1 MAVTCFLE
9 SPESARCA
17 SPGQGDAAYH
27 YFETS
32 GKTGAGESSHT
43 PPSGGAETAA
53 AGTAA
58 SASNAQLFAFSA
70 KPCGAFFAPTASGMR
85 CASFFIC
92 DQVGF
97 LILSWGMRKEVGNSA
112 TLRNT
117 TGGMVLA
124 HCVFGGVVV
133 FILLGA
139 GWEAG

>member
-70 KPCGAFFAPTASGMR
+70 KPCGVLCAHGQRNALCFF
-85 CASFFIC
+85 
-92 DQVGF
+92 
-97 LILSWGMRKEVGNSA
+97 LYL
-112 TLRNT
+112 
-117 TGGMVLA
+117 
-124 HCVFGGVVV
+124 
-133 FILLGA
+133 
-139 GWEAG
+139 